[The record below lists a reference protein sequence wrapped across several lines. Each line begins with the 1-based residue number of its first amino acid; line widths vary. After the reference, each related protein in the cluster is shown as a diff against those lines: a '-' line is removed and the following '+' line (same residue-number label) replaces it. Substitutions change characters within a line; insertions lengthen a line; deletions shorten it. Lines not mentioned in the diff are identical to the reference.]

1 MKYVYDREADSLSII
16 FADGRRYRDSE
27 EIHDGIVIDYDTAGR
42 PIAIEFHDR
51 ASRFVDTDGLASGRE
66 VYVQHPDVG
75 RVRNSVKGD
84 WLRAQREV
92 LGLTQQQL
100 ADQLSVG
107 KNTVA
112 RWEREELKIEHPG
125 MLMLALESLKRA
137 ATARGI
143 ETLPGVRFFKTGRLE
158 KSIPAESSE
167 IFIRN
172 ATTGRISRESYS
184 SKELESTIIK
194 EKRPSPRA
202 SKEHP
207 VRALPAKKR

>member
-42 PIAIEFHDR
+42 PIAIEFYDR

-66 VYVQHPDVG
+66 VYVQHPDAG
-75 RVRNSVKGD
+75 DVRESVKGD
-84 WLRAQREV
+84 WLRAQREL

-112 RWEREELKIEHPG
+112 RWERQELKIEHPG
-125 MLMLALESLKRA
+125 MLILALGALHRA
-137 ATARGI
+137 ATTRGI
-143 ETLPGVRFFKTGRLE
+143 DISPAARFFKSLG
-158 KSIPAESSE
+158 SISSE
-167 IFIRN
+167 VIVRN
-172 ATTGRISRESYS
+172 AKSGAISPGRS
-184 SKELESTIIK
+184 SKELKTTFIEEASRSSA
-194 EKRPSPRA
+194 RPSRERSTRSA
-202 SKEHP
+202 
-207 VRALPAKKR
+207 PAKKR

>member
-66 VYVQHPDVG
+66 VYVQHPDAG
-75 RVRNSVKGD
+75 QVRHPVKGD
-84 WLRAQREV
+84 WLRAQREL

-125 MLMLALESLKRA
+125 MLMLALESLERA
-137 ATARGI
+137 ATTRGI
-143 ETLPGVRFFKTGRLE
+143 EVSHGVRFLKAGQLE
-158 KSIPAESSE
+158 PSS
-167 IFIRN
+167 
-172 ATTGRISRESYS
+172 ISREVMVRSNVMPSGISAARS
-184 SKELESTIIK
+184 SKGLKTTMIEEHEERSVQSSK
-194 EKRPSPRA
+194 QKSARA
-202 SKEHP
+202 
-207 VRALPAKKR
+207 AAKKR

>member
-1 MKYVYDREADSLSII
+1 MKYVYDREADSLSIV

-66 VYVQHPDVG
+66 VYVQHPDVAD
-75 RVRNSVKGD
+75 VNQSVKGD
-84 WLRAQREV
+84 WLRGQREL

-107 KNTVA
+107 KNTIA

-125 MLMLALESLKRA
+125 MLMLALQALQRA
-137 ATARGI
+137 ATTRGI
-143 ETLPGVRFFKTGRLE
+143 EISPGARFFRAVGSISSDQSIARQAKSGAISPDRLSKGLKTTLIEEEVR
-158 KSIPAESSE
+158 SSV
-167 IFIRN
+167 R
-172 ATTGRISRESYS
+172 G
-184 SKELESTIIK
+184 SKERTS
-194 EKRPSPRA
+194 RSV
-202 SKEHP
+202 P
-207 VRALPAKKR
+207 VKKR